1 MDSDKPGADTPTKS
15 NRDIRLTE
23 RSRDPLDAHRPP
35 KVTEARRNA
44 AAAKEQ
50 EMRTDPDPNTSN
62 PARVLVPATPS
73 PEPMEPQP
81 HVAGPPTP
89 VINVLPP
96 SPPAALAL
104 SPNFAPTSQSQE
116 VEMTR
121 PPRGHA
127 LRDLYA
133 GIDFNLP
140 DFPEDIPPIQKKF
153 MTDFYQHMRITADK
167 DAIMADFLDD
177 LAVEQA
183 QVYSIYYSSTLILPV
198 K

>member
-15 NRDIRLTE
+15 NRDIHLTE

-44 AAAKEQ
+44 TAAKEQ
-50 EMRTDPDPNTSN
+50 EMLTDPDPNMSN

-73 PEPMEPQP
+73 PELAESQP
-81 HVAGPPTP
+81 HAAGLPTL

-96 SPPAALAL
+96 SPPTALAL
-104 SPNFAPTSQSQE
+104 SPNSAPTSQSQE

-121 PPRGHA
+121 PPQGHA
-127 LRDLYA
+127 LRDLYT

-140 DFPEDIPPIQKKF
+140 DLPEDIPPFQRKF
-153 MTDFYQHMRITADK
+153 MTDFYHHMKITADK
-167 DAIMADFLDD
+167 DAILADFLDD
-177 LAVEQA
+177 LAA
-183 QVYSIYYSSTLILPV
+183 
-198 K
+198 